1 MAVSTIDPN
10 GLNVG
15 QFGNRNLVLNGSMAV
30 AQRAAS
36 VTGVSSTGYHTCD
49 RYRAAFGRSEY
60 VCTVSQDT
68 SAPSG
73 FANSYKIAT
82 TTAESSLSAG
92 DQINITQR
100 LEGQDL
106 QRLKKGTADA
116 QPLTVSFWVKSS
128 ITATWSFSLYDADNS
143 RHCSKPYTTDVANT
157 WEYKTITF
165 PADTTGAFG
174 NDSGASLFVRFWL
187 DGGTTYT
194 SGTQQSSSWASYTPA
209 NDQYAATGFMTTAN
223 STWQITGVQLEVGDT
238 ATPFEHISYGD
249 QLQKC
254 LRYFERYDY
263 SNSQFISIGGASGST
278 TAYAMLSYSPKRAS
292 PSITLPPAG
301 TSGGALAFLTGGG
314 GYPSGVGSNTIQL
327 PSKTLARV
335 LGSGYSG
342 LITGAASGL
351 FSSGA
356 SSILIDAEL

>member
-15 QFGNRNLVLNGSMAV
+15 QFGNRNLILNGSMAV
-30 AQRAAS
+30 AQRATS

-128 ITATWSFSLYDADNS
+128 ITATWSFSLYDADNT

-174 NDSGASLFVRFWL
+174 NDNGASLFVRFWL

-194 SGTQQSSSWASYTPA
+194 SGTQQSSSWASYIPA

-223 STWQITGVQLEVGDT
+223 STWQITGFQLEVGDT
-238 ATPFEHISYGD
+238 STPFEHISVGD

-254 LRYFERYDY
+254 MRYYTATNAFGVVH
-263 SNSQFISIGGASGST
+263 SCNSTVSAFAHVQFPVTMRST
-278 TAYAMLSYSPKRAS
+278 
-292 PSITLPPAG
+292 PSISMTYTYGNFYVAG
-301 TSGGALAFLTGGG
+301 SLKTVTAFTPQNIDPKGFQHHL
-314 GYPSGVGSNTIQL
+314 Q
-327 PSKTLARV
+327 
-335 LGSGYSG
+335 GSGFVSG
-342 LITGAASGL
+342 NAGHLDANPNFYVA
-351 FSSGA
+351 
-356 SSILIDAEL
+356 DAEL